1 MMMTGQGEGG
11 SRLREVGLGE
21 LARFQHTSF
30 INFLPGAGL
39 LVSPVSARGC
49 SLTSRGDL
57 DEQLA
62 CGPSYDFRLPSSKL
76 DDDRARHYRGLDRLC
91 VVVKPIIVRNPK
103 PGPASGQGVSCK
115 AGPCRATV
123 PGTVRSGPMTIT
135 GTLRSI
141 LNWRWGGD

>member
-1 MMMTGQGEGG
+1 MPAAGEAPTSGRTFIG
-11 SRLREVGLGE
+11 TSRPPPRRAIASPKGK

-76 DDDRARHYRGLDRLC
+76 DDDRARHYRDRDRLC
-91 VVVKPIIVRNPK
+91 VVVKPITIVALGAPK
-103 PGPASGQGVSCK
+103 RLK
-115 AGPCRATV
+115 T
-123 PGTVRSGPMTIT
+123 
-135 GTLRSI
+135 
-141 LNWRWGGD
+141 D